1 MLKKHRLY
9 CSRRAKLDN
18 SGAVED
24 YNHAIALDPA
34 DAEALRGRG
43 YARLNQH
50 EYDRAI
56 EDLTSAIALNPRD
69 ALAFRFRSS
78 AYAAKKDSRRAH
90 NDDVKAQQLEQ
101 VPTS

>member
-1 MLKKHRLY
+1 MTSAHKTARPL
-9 CSRRAKLDN
+9 
-18 SGAVED
+18 V
-24 YNHAIALDPA
+24 ALNPA

-56 EDLTSAIALNPRD
+56 EDLTAAIALNPSD

-78 AYAAKKDSRRAH
+78 AYAAKKESNRAH
-90 NDDVKAQQLEQ
+90 NDDVKARQLDR
-101 VPTS
+101 SAR